1 MKKEMNKISKNMI
14 RMILSKVK
22 IKNNQSKGN
31 KSKEKTRINM
41 KLMKTNSRV
50 DNKLNK
56 GMRVKSKSKVK
67 MNKAKMINKMKDN
80 KSARLTSNKKTLM
93 WISVLLTLEFNRLF
107 K

>member
-1 MKKEMNKISKNMI
+1 
-14 RMILSKVK
+14 
-22 IKNNQSKGN
+22 
-31 KSKEKTRINM
+31 M

-80 KSARLTSNKKTLM
+80 K
-93 WISVLLTLEFNRLF
+93 
-107 K
+107 

>member
-1 MKKEMNKISKNMI
+1 
-14 RMILSKVK
+14 
-22 IKNNQSKGN
+22 
-31 KSKEKTRINM
+31 M